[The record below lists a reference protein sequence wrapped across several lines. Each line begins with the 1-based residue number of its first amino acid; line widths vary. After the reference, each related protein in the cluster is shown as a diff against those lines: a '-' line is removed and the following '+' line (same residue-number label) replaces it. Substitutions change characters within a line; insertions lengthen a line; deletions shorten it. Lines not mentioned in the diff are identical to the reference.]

1 MTYFDVYLVALSMIG
16 EAENTSATADYQ
28 KRAERL
34 FAHIN
39 TSLYPLHLNLGGAPI
54 EAAKFFIETLDTR
67 FLLHESLMLPAALEI
82 ASLLII
88 DKLPNV
94 SVLLKTRAEEEKKNI
109 ASTGSTIGS
118 IKEVYFV

>member
-1 MTYFDVYLVALSMIG
+1 MTYFDVYLVALSLIG

-39 TSLYPLHLNLGGAPI
+39 ASLYPLHLNIGGADV
-54 EAAKFFIETLDTR
+54 EANRFFIETLDTQ
-67 FLLHESLMLPAALEI
+67 FLLKEALMLPAALEL

-88 DKLPNV
+88 DKLPSV
-94 SVLLKTRAEEEKKNI
+94 SVLLKTRAEDEKKNV
-109 ASTGSTIGS
+109 AAAGSTTEP
-118 IKEVYFV
+118 IKEVYGI

>member
-39 TSLYPLHLNLGGAPI
+39 TSLYPLHLNIGGAAV
-54 EAAKFFIETLDTR
+54 EANRFFIETLDTQ
-67 FLLHESLMLPAALEI
+67 FLLKEALMLPAALEL

-88 DKLPNV
+88 DKLPSV
-94 SVLLKTRAEEEKKNI
+94 SVLLKTRAEDEKKNV
-109 ASTGSTIGS
+109 AAAGSTTEP
-118 IKEVYFV
+118 IKEVYGI